1 MCSHFYTLLYLLT
14 SIFDY
19 PTLLLKLNQSCQSAN
34 LQNWMFA
41 RIRQQTNYWENYGV
55 MGYFFKF
62 NEYRRLRH
70 DDVAVNDNLSWLC
83 IWLSDI
89 QAVESKGIIFFTNK
103 ERSGYLATGI
113 FQSFFSSI
121 SVLLWLY
128 YYIFPRISWS
138 DINKGNFDFLCD
150 LLLIR

>member
-1 MCSHFYTLLYLLT
+1 MCSRFYTLLYLLT

-41 RIRQQTNYWENYGV
+41 RIRQQTNYWGNYGV

-70 DDVAVNDNLSWLC
+70 DDVVVNDNLSWLC

-128 YYIFPRISWS
+128 YYIFPRMSWS

>member
-1 MCSHFYTLLYLLT
+1 
-14 SIFDY
+14 
-19 PTLLLKLNQSCQSAN
+19 
-34 LQNWMFA
+34 
-41 RIRQQTNYWENYGV
+41 

-113 FQSFFSSI
+113 RFNHFSHQFLFYYDYIIIFF
-121 SVLLWLY
+121 LE
-128 YYIFPRISWS
+128 
-138 DINKGNFDFLCD
+138 FLGVT
-150 LLLIR
+150 